1 MIASSSFGWIGRI
14 PLLPG
19 MAMFAALFAGT
30 AAAGAG
36 SRYFDV
42 VDTDRDGRISLAEYQ
57 ERMSWA
63 FRQMDAN
70 RDGILAPSEQL
81 VPGAPTTTLAEL
93 QARLERQFHRQDKNR
108 NGSLDAREFL
118 APPA

>member
-1 MIASSSFGWIGRI
+1 MPRAQSIALLLCLASFAS
-14 PLLPG
+14 P
-19 MAMFAALFAGT
+19 ASAGS
-30 AAAGAG
+30 G
-36 SRYFDV
+36 SRYFDI

-81 VPGAPTTTLAEL
+81 VPDAPTTTLGEL
-93 QARLERQFHRQDKNR
+93 RARLERQFHRQDSNKD
-108 NGSLDAREFL
+108 GWLSAREFL

>member
-1 MIASSSFGWIGRI
+1 VNARAAMKPARLV
-14 PLLPG
+14 PLLLCG
-19 MAMFAALFAGT
+19 ALLAAP
-30 AAAGAG
+30 AAPGAG

-42 VDTDRDGRISLAEYQ
+42 VDTDHDGRISLAEYQ

-70 RDGILAPSEQL
+70 RDGVLAPSEQL
-81 VPGAPTTTLAEL
+81 VPAPTTTLAEL
-93 QARLERQFHRQDKNR
+93 QARLERQFRRQDSNR
-108 NGSLDAREFL
+108 DGWLSAREFL